1 MKTQVLI
8 EEGVTSIT
16 LLPENAFEETVLR
29 DYYDNKEKYSV
40 DSNVIREM
48 APYSNKK
55 QYLLTLVLKDR
66 KEDIE
71 DKVSRDRFSHL
82 I

>member
-29 DYYDNKEKYSV
+29 DYYDNKGKYTV
-40 DSNVIREM
+40 DNKVTRET

-55 QYLLTLVLKDR
+55 EYLLTLVLKER
-66 KEDIE
+66 NEEVE
-71 DKVSRDRFSHL
+71 DKLPPFISDL